1 MISDESVRRNVIFE
15 SYAAFCTRPKFAW
28 YGTRMNAAAAAEVL
42 TAEPITAAPAVTSG
56 PTTFE
61 AWANMD
67 EDEPGEFVDGRIVE
81 EEVASH
87 VHEIIVSWLTG
98 TLRTW
103 GRPRGYPVYGSEHK
117 LRVALTRGRK
127 PDLCMYAQGTRMRNA
142 SFSSTPPMLVV
153 EVVSPSPRDVKRDR
167 LEKRHE
173 YAKFGVQH
181 YWLVDPAARM
191 FDFFVLA
198 TNGRWTESAGS
209 ASEGRVE
216 VAGFDGLVLDLD
228 DLWSEVDSIIETD
241 DEIIKNDEP

>member
-1 MISDESVRRNVIFE
+1 MIPDELGGVKRHFGA
-15 SYAAFCTRPKFAW
+15 YAAFCTRPKFAW

-42 TAEPITAAPAVTSG
+42 TAEPSSVATAVT
-56 PTTFE
+56 PKPMTFE
-61 AWANMD
+61 EWADMD
-67 EDEPGEFVDGRIVE
+67 EDESGEFVNGKLVE

-87 VHEIIVSWLTG
+87 VQEIIVSWLTG

-103 GRPRGYPVYGSEHK
+103 GRPLGCPVYGSEHK

-127 PDLCMYAQGTRMRNA
+127 PDLCMYAQGTRIRNA
-142 SFSSTPPMLVV
+142 SFSANPPLLIV

-191 FDFFVLA
+191 FDFFVLGS
-198 TNGRWTESAGS
+198 NGRWIESADS

-216 VAGFDGLVLDLD
+216 VTGFDGLVLDLD
-228 DLWSEVDSIIETD
+228 DLWAEVDSIIEAD
-241 DEIIKNDEP
+241 DEIIKGEEA